1 MRQCITPSELI
12 EIIGIVASFTTSIV
26 AIIISTKTLR
36 QSAKTLEE
44 TTRPYISVYLGWS
57 KFSTIADYLILKN
70 FGMTCGEILSFSCDM
85 SMNVISIDDHFVPFS
100 HIVGTTVS
108 PGETLKF
115 LYDYNKIPEGKNVAT
130 INITYKSSSNTYS
143 ESIVLNFALQNN
155 MLRMELP
162 DSPDYQKEQ
171 TLALR
176 DIADKML

>member
-12 EIIGIVASFTTSIV
+12 EIIGIVASFTTSIA

-57 KFSTIADYLILKN
+57 KFSTTADYLILKN

-115 LYDYNKIPEGKNVAT
+115 
-130 INITYKSSSNTYS
+130 
-143 ESIVLNFALQNN
+143 
-155 MLRMELP
+155 
-162 DSPDYQKEQ
+162 
-171 TLALR
+171 
-176 DIADKML
+176 